1 MTDGDAE
8 APDGYWKSTEF
19 LKWLFNQSPVKEQVV
34 VNDRWGKGCR
44 QKHGGFYTGPDR
56 YNPGISTV
64 IMYKSDDYY

>member
-8 APDGYWKSTEF
+8 APDGYWKSTKF

-34 VNDRWGKGCR
+34 INDRWGKGCQ

-64 IMYKSDDYY
+64 IMYKYDY